1 MLRRSLA
8 AAAVF
13 IGLVVVCLPAV
24 SLVIRSL
31 APVDSSTFQATTLND
46 PLLLSI
52 RTLAWSI
59 GIASGAVLLGWLP
72 GRMLGGAIQSAR
84 SADGRSGRGRVH
96 LLLVF
101 FLLPLLVP
109 SYALFYAWWQTW
121 PSGSW
126 FFGWLESMDA
136 IGLGRQVTLGIALV
150 SWSWPLVAL
159 CVAPAAATWPRARTD
174 QLKADGASWWQSMRA
189 RWHHEKGGLLL
200 GFLLVA
206 VLIFGNIIS
215 FDLAGVFTVG
225 NELRALTAV
234 NAPVATMVWLVL
246 PAAIMASIGAVVA
259 WRALGR
265 PVDDASPGDGR
276 IGIGTIAFVF
286 ICWII
291 TTLVPNLL
299 VFMNLE
305 EGFPRLWQA
314 HGPALVRDAFRCL
327 LLGLMVMI
335 VYLGLT
341 ALLRSH
347 GRTIR
352 SLVSIWS
359 ILWIICFLVPGS
371 LVAMAVLSA
380 VDLCPG
386 AGFRTW
392 LLGSGAALQIAWLA
406 KYGGLAALAA
416 RWIVGSEPVALMD
429 VSRLHDDGWLADG
442 PRTWLVA
449 VGIGL
454 LSTLLAMGEIPISMR
469 LSPPSISPPV
479 SVTLLNAMH
488 YQRPGTVIAVLALLL
503 LSGWIVAI
511 SLAIIGRWLSRFSMQ
526 SILCLAM
533 LMVPLQAMPGCS
545 EMPTETD
552 RLEVTSVVGGPGRSA
567 GSFDYPR
574 AMAVDQRSGD
584 FFTVEKSGRV
594 QRLDATGRPLHSWQM
609 PRIERGRPTGISVAP
624 DGTVWVADTHE
635 HRIMVYNAN
644 GSLLRSFGEYGMDEG
659 QFIYPTDIAFDA
671 DGRVYVSEYGGND
684 RIQVFMPDGSR
695 VRQIGGPGSE
705 PGRFDRPRSMTLSP
719 DGKSLFVA
727 DTRNR
732 RIQRVDLESLN
743 VEVVHQGGIGQVIQV
758 PFGICTT
765 PSGDLLV
772 SDTGSHRIVRL
783 AADGAIVNHGGGW
796 GWQNGQLR
804 DPWAVEYFD
813 GTILTLDSGNNRI
826 LKIDDDQGNR

>member
-1 MLRRSLA
+1 
-8 AAAVF
+8 
-13 IGLVVVCLPAV
+13 
-24 SLVIRSL
+24 
-31 APVDSSTFQATTLND
+31 
-46 PLLLSI
+46 
-52 RTLAWSI
+52 
-59 GIASGAVLLGWLP
+59 
-72 GRMLGGAIQSAR
+72 
-84 SADGRSGRGRVH
+84 
-96 LLLVF
+96 
-101 FLLPLLVP
+101 
-109 SYALFYAWWQTW
+109 
-121 PSGSW
+121 
-126 FFGWLESMDA
+126 
-136 IGLGRQVTLGIALV
+136 
-150 SWSWPLVAL
+150 
-159 CVAPAAATWPRARTD
+159 
-174 QLKADGASWWQSMRA
+174 
-189 RWHHEKGGLLL
+189 
-200 GFLLVA
+200 
-206 VLIFGNIIS
+206 
-215 FDLAGVFTVG
+215 
-225 NELRALTAV
+225 
-234 NAPVATMVWLVL
+234 
-246 PAAIMASIGAVVA
+246 
-259 WRALGR
+259 
-265 PVDDASPGDGR
+265 
-276 IGIGTIAFVF
+276 
-286 ICWII
+286 
-291 TTLVPNLL
+291 
-299 VFMNLE
+299 
-305 EGFPRLWQA
+305 
-314 HGPALVRDAFRCL
+314 
-327 LLGLMVMI
+327 
-335 VYLGLT
+335 
-341 ALLRSH
+341 
-347 GRTIR
+347 
-352 SLVSIWS
+352 
-359 ILWIICFLVPGS
+359 
-371 LVAMAVLSA
+371 
-380 VDLCPG
+380 
-386 AGFRTW
+386 
-392 LLGSGAALQIAWLA
+392 
-406 KYGGLAALAA
+406 
-416 RWIVGSEPVALMD
+416 
-429 VSRLHDDGWLADG
+429 
-442 PRTWLVA
+442 
-449 VGIGL
+449 
-454 LSTLLAMGEIPISMR
+454 
-469 LSPPSISPPV
+469 
-479 SVTLLNAMH
+479 
-488 YQRPGTVIAVLALLL
+488 
-503 LSGWIVAI
+503 
-511 SLAIIGRWLSRFSMQ
+511 
-526 SILCLAM
+526 M

-705 PGRFDRPRSMTLSP
+705 PGRFDRPQSMTLSP